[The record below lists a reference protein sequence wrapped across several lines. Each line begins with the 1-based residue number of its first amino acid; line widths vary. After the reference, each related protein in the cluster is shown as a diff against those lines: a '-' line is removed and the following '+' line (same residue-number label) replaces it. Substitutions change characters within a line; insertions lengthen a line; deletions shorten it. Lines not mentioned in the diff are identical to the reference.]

1 MIKRRW
7 WLTGGIAALLIILCA
22 GILVWRTLLQASPA
36 LTVEEVNKRILA
48 EYPGEITRLIQQG
61 DTYEVRLQSERGI
74 YKLVLGAQNGEIRSI
89 SRIVGTNASASS
101 TAEAVTPSGTAQ
113 TDTKPPASSS
123 KPSDAANSDS
133 AKEQQSLSTDAAADS
148 KSEDS
153 SSSTPPSNNDKG
165 SSIAVSPSGVI
176 SAEKAEQI
184 ALQQVRGTVDDTDY
198 EHGDK
203 QGQRYYLVEIDTA
216 DDREA
221 TVQIN
226 AISGE
231 VMSVTWD
238 EADEPE
244 A

>member
-22 GILVWRTLLQASPA
+22 GILVWRTLLQASPV
-36 LTVEEVNKRILA
+36 LTAEEVNKRILA

-61 DTYEVRLQSERGI
+61 DTYEVRLQSERGV
-74 YKLVLGAQNGEIRSI
+74 YELVLGAQNGEIRSI
-89 SRIVGTNASASS
+89 NRLGGTNASVSS
-101 TAEAVTPSGTAQ
+101 TAEAITPSGTAQ

-123 KPSDAANSDS
+123 KPSDAVNS
-133 AKEQQSLSTDAAADS
+133 AKGQQSSSSSGAAADS
-148 KSEDS
+148 TSEGS
-153 SSSTPPSNNDKG
+153 FSSTPPSNNNKG
-165 SSIAVSPSGVI
+165 SSSAVSPSGVI